1 MTTDHPMAGA
11 ADAVLPSP
19 LTTSDAGSAPNA
31 AGTPSTA
38 PSLAASVMAGT
49 PLAAAGS
56 AGAGASAPSDGWAD
70 ALDPGLREVAAAKG
84 WQTPADAVRSY
95 ASLERLLGAEKIA
108 LPPAHAPAADWDAV
122 WDRLGR
128 PRHPEGYAFKK
139 PDGYDAYSDE
149 LAQWARQTC
158 HKVGMPARMAEA
170 FHDEFVGFAR
180 NLVETTESRQ
190 AMNDAELHAFM
201 EREWGSLRDE
211 KLGAFRKAANAFMD
225 SPQSLDRLQQIMG
238 TPGLLRMFVK
248 IGEWLGEDRAVGT
261 GQRSFRL
268 TREEAEQEF
277 STIRQAAIADPKHPL
292 MDKLHPDHQKLVERV
307 EMLMRTIYPE

>member
-1 MTTDHPMAGA
+1 
-11 ADAVLPSP
+11 
-19 LTTSDAGSAPNA
+19 
-31 AGTPSTA
+31 
-38 PSLAASVMAGT
+38 MAGT
-49 PLAAAGS
+49 SLPS
-56 AGAGASAPSDGWAD
+56 AGASGESASVPSDGWAD
-70 ALDPGLREVAAAKG
+70 ALDPALREVAAAKG

-108 LPPAHAPAADWDAV
+108 LPPANAPAADWDAV

-149 LAQWARQTC
+149 LAQWARKTC

-190 AMNDAELHAFM
+190 AMNDVELHAFM
-201 EREWGSLRDE
+201 EREWGSQRDE

-261 GQRSFRL
+261 GAALVPAHARGGRAGVLHDPPGGDRRS
-268 TREEAEQEF
+268 EAPADG
-277 STIRQAAIADPKHPL
+277 QAASRPPETGRARRDAHAHDL
-292 MDKLHPDHQKLVERV
+292 SG
-307 EMLMRTIYPE
+307 MRGGSD